1 MLTSFPKRTSAL
13 FPYAAHPPKT
23 FEKEYLITIA
33 SEIQY
38 TAPQTV
44 STSHSEPGP
53 AAEGE
58 AAVASNSAGMNGS
71 STIPPEV
78 SVGQSAEAGS
88 SAGVSTSASTS
99 APAATPTPALRRV
112 MVVALHAYLYTIPS
126 SYTSIL
132 YISKVDTSGYSP
144 SPLPLTRQLMVA
156 FLGYHLD
163 PSTRPS
169 RNVQIS
175 LFARS
180 QSQYLF
186 PNSAQAKGKRVS
198 GGLRLCGWW
207 KGVYEEVAAS
217 LHGQT
222 TVPSGEGKP
231 SGTSVWSR
239 TSAGNGSMSLSS
251 MY

>member
-1 MLTSFPKRTSAL
+1 VLTSFPKRTSAL

-58 AAVASNSAGMNGS
+58 AAVASNSAGMN
-71 STIPPEV
+71 
-78 SVGQSAEAGS
+78 
-88 SAGVSTSASTS
+88 GVSTSASTS